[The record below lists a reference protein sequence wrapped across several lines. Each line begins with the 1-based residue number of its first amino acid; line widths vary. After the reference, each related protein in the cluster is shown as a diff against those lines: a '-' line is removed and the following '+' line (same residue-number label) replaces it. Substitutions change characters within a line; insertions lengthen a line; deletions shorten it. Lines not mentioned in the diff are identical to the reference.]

1 MLHKHRDPPQKLS
14 LLSVSYKHS
23 LSVSVQ
29 ELSALAAR
37 ISTPTH
43 CLCGLLQPSIKRLEV
58 AQVVRGLNHLQLPWG
73 GGGRCYWSGGEQ
85 WGMGDVLGGWVSER
99 EWVGVGG

>member
-73 GGGRCYWSGGEQ
+73 GVDVAGVVENSGG
-85 WGMGDVLGGWVSER
+85 WGMC
-99 EWVGVGG
+99 WVGG